1 MSHSEQFGMSST
13 SSHNKTL
20 KIDGFHLCPTMDLQP
35 KKRGKS
41 VTKKRKPKSKR
52 PTPTKNKGAPR
63 VDIMSPEAMEN
74 LYYIAHNAPSA
85 LAYRGYNWPGKKPTK
100 GARKHQG
107 GKKKSK
113 K

>member
-1 MSHSEQFGMSST
+1 MVLIVGVVVVFSLF
-13 SSHNKTL
+13 L
-20 KIDGFHLCPTMDLQP
+20 RFIPTYHLQP